1 MSILNSLSVLSP
13 HSSPLQHP
21 VAYWPPTDLGS
32 SSFSVLSFCL
42 FILFINSWVRKTP
55 WRRKW
60 QPTPIYLPEKSDGQR
75 SLAGYSPWGHKRVR
89 HSWTTKQ
96 QQHIIIFLGNKICI
110 YERVAH
116 ASFGNMPHLQK
127 VGYSPSSKSTHSTSS
142 LLANNHCSW
151 ANKEIPVT
159 WEMGKR

>member
-1 MSILNSLSVLSP
+1 MHMPNTGASWVAQWWRIW
-13 HSSPLQHP
+13 LQCRRHRFNP
-21 VAYWPPTDLGS
+21 
-32 SSFSVLSFCL
+32 
-42 FILFINSWVRKTP
+42 WVRKTP

-60 QPTPIYLPEKSDGQR
+60 QPTPLFLPEKSHGQR
-75 SLAGYSPWGHKRVR
+75 SLAGYTPWGHKRVR
-89 HSWTTKQ
+89 HDWATEQ
-96 QQHIIIFLGNKICI
+96 QQQQRELHQHTHTHTIIFLGNKICI

-116 ASFGNMPHLQK
+116 ASDGNVPQPQK
-127 VGYSPSSKSTHSTSS
+127 VGYSPSWKSTHSTSS